1 MKEVS
6 LDNLNKSVLSLLIRL
21 EKDMNVAEHQT
32 GPFGNMK
39 SKKPSKKKLPNS
51 IEEETSPTQILKK
64 VLVLNKIDIA
74 DTEVNG
80 GFGTTPDD
88 DEDEEDEDFL
98 MPKQISSEDRG
109 SVTKASYEYIASDI
123 SYTDESNP
131 SEDVFY
137 LPSNIK
143 LDSNDT
149 DDNAEEKDKKK
160 KKMKEEGIEIRDENI
175 SNSGAA
181 REKQQYNTGAIE
193 NAQIGGQGR

>member
-6 LDNLNKSVLSLLIRL
+6 LDNINKSVNSIL
-21 EKDMNVAEHQT
+21 ERVNKDMNVAEHQT

-39 SKKPSKKKLPNS
+39 SKKPSKKKLPES
-51 IEEETSPTQILKK
+51 LDEETNPSQVLKK
-64 VLVLNKIDIA
+64 IQALNKIDVA
-74 DTEVNG
+74 DMEVNG

-88 DEDEEDEDFL
+88 DEDEEDEDYFI
-98 MPKQISSEDRG
+98 PKTLSAEDRG
-109 SVTKASYEYIASDI
+109 NVTKASYEYIASDS

-149 DDNAEEKDKKK
+149 DDTAEEKEEKKK
-160 KKMKEEGIEIRDENI
+160 EMKEDGIEIKDENI
-175 SNSGAA
+175 SDSGAA
-181 REKQQYNTGAIE
+181 RAKQQYNTGAIE
-193 NAQIGGQGR
+193 NAQIGGQGL